1 MTQRTP
7 PRWHQSAPRPNPK
20 SRPYAQP
27 AEAPAIL
34 THPGDIIP
42 ESWARINRNAGRQ
55 LIGTGGRHHLGID
68 GRLAPESAADGQ
80 LCPEQPGFSFGG
92 QAHADQAPFLA
103 FGSFRSFFPT
113 ARAKLASV
121 AQ

>member
-55 LIGTGGRHHLGID
+55 LIGTGGRHHLGMD
-68 GRLAPESAADGQ
+68 GRLAPESAVVSTGNPDA
-80 LCPEQPGFSFGG
+80 PVT
-92 QAHADQAPFLA
+92 ATRDQ
-103 FGSFRSFFPT
+103 
-113 ARAKLASV
+113 KLSDYRKAALS
-121 AQ
+121 ATSD